1 MLFSLF
7 VSVRVSAIFCRT
19 LSVGCIELHIFCV
32 LNLYRPI
39 GFLSFFFLHIYL
51 QGIYFLL
58 FNPSYIVLFCT
69 FFNLY
74 VDIFFYD
81 VCIIH
86 SSMCFDK

>member
-39 GFLSFFFLHIYL
+39 GFLSFFFAYL
-51 QGIYFLL
+51 YL
-58 FNPSYIVLFCT
+58 F
-69 FFNLY
+69 
-74 VDIFFYD
+74 
-81 VCIIH
+81 
-86 SSMCFDK
+86 SSF